1 MTGKK
6 NRLDR
11 ELVDR
16 GLTSSVELARAII
29 MAGEVLVDQ
38 QVEYRAD
45 RPVVAE
51 NSLEIRIKHPFA
63 SRGALKLQQA
73 VQAFSLLVE
82 GKTFLDIGIS
92 SGGFSDFLLKNG
104 ASFGLGI
111 DVNLDQVDYRL
122 RQDGRLRLLQANARD
137 LKPADIG
144 FSPDIVVIDVSFI
157 SVTRILPPLAV
168 FPRADILALIK
179 PQFEAER
186 EEVGRGGVIHDQARR
201 LDILIRLKERIEAL
215 KFGLLGVCPAGVRG
229 RRGNQEYF
237 FLLKYGQK
245 SIINDKMV
253 HDVVNI

>member
-1 MTGKK
+1 MTGQK

-11 ELVDR
+11 ELVAC

-29 MAGEVLVDQ
+29 MAGEVLVDG

-45 RPVVAE
+45 RPVTTE

-63 SRGALKLQQA
+63 SRGALKIQQA

-92 SGGFSDFLLKNG
+92 TGGFSDFLLKNG
-104 ASFGLGI
+104 ARSGLGV
-111 DVNLDQVDYRL
+111 DVNPDQVDYRL
-122 RQDGRLRLLQANARD
+122 KKDGRLRLLQANARD

-144 FSPDIVVIDVSFI
+144 FSPDIIVIDVSFI
-157 SVTRILPPLAV
+157 SVIRILPPLAA

-186 EEVGRGGVIHDQARR
+186 AEVGRGGVIRDTA
-201 LDILIRLKERIEAL
+201 LCEEILMRLKGRVEAL
-215 KFGLLGVCPAGVRG
+215 KFGLWGVCPAGVRG